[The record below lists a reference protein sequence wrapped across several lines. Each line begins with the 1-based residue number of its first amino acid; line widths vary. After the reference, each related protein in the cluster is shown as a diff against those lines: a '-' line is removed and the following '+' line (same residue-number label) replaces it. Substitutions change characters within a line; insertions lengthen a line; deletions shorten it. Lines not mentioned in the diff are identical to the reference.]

1 MTSRGEHAPGG
12 GFANIPRRILCPTDF
27 SEGADRALVQARKW
41 ARETGAELHVLH
53 VIVDPP
59 GGDAEAPAYGSMIEA
74 REALERL
81 IERHGIARE
90 ASRGVAR
97 GCSVVE
103 AILDHVA
110 TEGIDLLVMG
120 THGRRGFR
128 SLLIGSKT
136 EALVRSA
143 RCPVL
148 AVPDRMAA
156 PSLPK
161 RILVPL
167 DFGPRAVGALRYAKE
182 IAGATGGSLVLLHV
196 IEDAVVPDFYYSI
209 GRAIFLREPEA
220 RRLSTAGLQRLYWE
234 AGGPDVPFDIR
245 VVDGRAAADIGRIA
259 SEICAD
265 AIVMPTHGLAEP
277 DRLTLGSTTDKV
289 LRFAPCPVLVH
300 GGLLAQGSESP
311 RSDTN
316 SREAAPTR

>member
-1 MTSRGEHAPGG
+1 V
-12 GFANIPRRILCPTDF
+12 NIPRRILCPTDF
-27 SEGADRALVQARKW
+27 SAGADRALVQARTW
-41 ARETGAELHVLH
+41 ARQTGAELHVLH

-59 GGDAEAPAYGSMIEA
+59 GGDGEAPAYGSMIEA

-81 IERHGIARE
+81 IERHGIERE

-97 GCSVVE
+97 GGSVVGT
-103 AILDHVA
+103 ILEHVA
-110 TEGIDLLVMG
+110 SEGIDLLVMG

-128 SLLIGSKT
+128 TLLIGSQT

-143 RCPVL
+143 PCPVL
-148 AVPDRMAA
+148 AVPDRILPA
-156 PSLPK
+156 PSLPE

-182 IAGATGGSLVLLHV
+182 IAHAASGSLVLLHV
-196 IEDAVVPDFYYSI
+196 IEDAVVPDFYYPL
-209 GRAIFLREPEA
+209 GRSLFLREPEA

-245 VVDGRAAADIGRIA
+245 VVDGRAATDIGRIA
-259 SEICAD
+259 SEISAD

-289 LRFAPCPVLVH
+289 LRCAPCPVLVL
-300 GGLLAQGSESP
+300 GGPPAQESESP
-311 RSDTN
+311 RNDTHA
-316 SREAAPTR
+316 REAAPTR